1 MITKLL
7 YLGPSGSYCE
17 TAVKKFSEHFSN
29 ECDFEPIESIYKI
42 TKALKDSNN
51 KNLAAVIPLEN
62 SIEGI
67 VKETQDNLINLAKN
81 NIRILAETSLFIE
94 HSLIGFGKKEDVKT
108 ITSHPQALAQCREYI
123 LKNWEDNVTLQPV
136 LSTSNAVSSLTK
148 DDVTVAAIGNNN
160 CAKLYNVPVIESKI
174 NDEDNN
180 TTRFVL
186 LSLKRPTKKDN
197 NKVCITFSTENKPGA
212 LNQVLKILEN
222 HSLNMSY
229 ISSRPSRRELGEYIF
244 YVDFYG
250 HIEDANVHVALREIL
265 PYIKTFEILSEGA
278 ICI

>member
-1 MITKLL
+1 MINKLL

-17 TAVKKFSEHFSN
+17 SAVKKFSKYYSEN
-29 ECDFEPIESIYKI
+29 CEFEAVESIYKI
-42 TKALKDSNN
+42 INTLKDSNN
-51 KNLAAVIPLEN
+51 ENIAAVIPLEN

-67 VKETQDNLINLAKN
+67 VRDTQDGLINLSQK
-81 NIRILAETSLFIE
+81 NIRTLAETTLPIE
-94 HSLIGFGKKEDVKT
+94 HSLIGYGKKEDIKT

-123 LKNWEDNVTLQPV
+123 YKTWGDNIELKPV
-136 LSTSNAVSSLTK
+136 LSTSNAVSSLTQN
-148 DDVTVAAIGNNN
+148 DVTVAAIGNNN
-160 CAKLYNVPVIESKI
+160 CANLYNVPTIDSKI

-180 TTRFVL
+180 TTRFIL
-186 LSLKRPTKKDN
+186 LSMKKPEKNN

-212 LNQVLKILEN
+212 LNQVLSILEN

-250 HIEDANVHVALREIL
+250 HIEDANVHMALREML
-265 PYIKTFEILSEGA
+265 PFVKTLEILSEGA
-278 ICI
+278 VCI